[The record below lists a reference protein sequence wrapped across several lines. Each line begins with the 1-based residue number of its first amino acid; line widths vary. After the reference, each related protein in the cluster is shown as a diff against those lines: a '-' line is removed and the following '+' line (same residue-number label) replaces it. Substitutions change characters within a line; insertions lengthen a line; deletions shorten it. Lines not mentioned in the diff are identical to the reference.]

1 MENGEW
7 RMENGEWRI
16 MTKDKLEPTYAE
28 LKSELDNLLD
38 NLQQDDI
45 SVDDAMKQY
54 ERGMEIVKQLEKT
67 LTEAENKIIKLKAKF
82 DA

>member
-1 MENGEW
+1 
-7 RMENGEWRI
+7 

>member
-1 MENGEW
+1 
-7 RMENGEWRI
+7 MENGEWRI